1 MKKILSVLILFLAL
15 LPLVAAPK
23 TGKNPIVIKKGYT
36 VPEWA
41 KTVMTA
47 TSQQQ
52 IRSAFDIPE
61 TRGVLATW
69 IKNDREEVSKCS
81 AVIDIYTQIMAEIV
95 SDAQRQYDELQNSPN
110 SSTGAFQIKGFSSY
124 ATSESNEDGSITLV
138 RMFKSPFSF
147 ESEVTFVK
155 TASAVTTTYR
165 YLVNGTEKTDKN
177 ITYADLAA
185 LKNEFNKA
193 FSDLAVKDEGFCTI
207 GYTNTQN
214 KESYYTTL
222 YVLSYDQ
229 SGFDKILQEVLT
241 SMD

>member
-36 VPEWA
+36 VPEWVE
-41 KTVMTA
+41 TVAMVDY
-47 TSQQQ
+47 QQ
-52 IRSAFDIPE
+52 IKSAFDIPE

>member
-15 LPLVAAPK
+15 LPLVAEPK

-36 VPEWA
+36 VPEWVE
-41 KTVMTA
+41 TVMTA

-61 TRGVLATW
+61 TRRVYVIW
-69 IKNDREEVSKCS
+69 SQNDREEFSKCS
-81 AVIDIYTQIMAEIV
+81 AVIDMYTSIIDLFV
-95 SDAQRQYDELQNSPN
+95 SYKQSQYDELQNSTSN
-110 SSTGAFQIKGFSSY
+110 RVSQIKGFSICR
-124 ATSESNEDGSITLV
+124 TSEYNEDGSITFV
-138 RMFKSPFSF
+138 SMFKSPFSF
-147 ESEVTFVK
+147 ESEAT
-155 TASAVTTTYR
+155 TSAETTTYR
-165 YLVNGTEKTDKN
+165 YLVNGTEKTEKN

-207 GYTNTQN
+207 GVTNTQN

-222 YVLSYDQ
+222 YVLSCDQ
-229 SGFDKILQEVLT
+229 SGFDKIVQEVLT

>member
-36 VPEWA
+36 VPEWVE
-41 KTVMTA
+41 TVMLGNT
-47 TSQQQ
+47 QQ
-52 IRSAFDIPE
+52 IKSAFDIPE
-61 TRGVLATW
+61 TRRVYV
-69 IKNDREEVSKCS
+69 IMSQNDREEFSKCS
-81 AVIDIYTQIMAEIV
+81 AVIDMYTSIINIFV
-95 SDAQRQYDELQNSPN
+95 SYKQSQYDELQNSTSN
-110 SSTGAFQIKGFSSY
+110 RVSQVKGFSICR
-124 ATSESNEDGSITLV
+124 TSEYNEDGSITFV
-138 RMFKSPFSF
+138 SMFKSPFSF
-147 ESEVTFVK
+147 ESEK
-155 TASAVTTTYR
+155 TTSAVTTTYR

-177 ITYADLAA
+177 ITYADLAG

-214 KESYYTTL
+214 KESYYITY
-222 YVLSYDQ
+222 YVLSYDK
-229 SGFDKILQEVLT
+229 SGFDKIVQEVLT

>member
-23 TGKNPIVIKKGYT
+23 TGNNPIVIKKGYT
-36 VPEWA
+36 VPEWVE
-41 KTVMTA
+41 TVMTGN
-47 TSQQQ
+47 TQQ

-61 TRGVLATW
+61 TRRVYVIW
-69 IKNDREEVSKCS
+69 SQNDREEFSKCS
-81 AVIDIYTQIMAEIV
+81 AVIDMYTSIIDIFV
-95 SDAQRQYDELQNSPN
+95 SYKESQYDELQNSTSN
-110 SSTGAFQIKGFSSY
+110 RVSQIKGFSICR
-124 ATSESNEDGSITLV
+124 TSEYNEDGSITFV
-138 RMFKSPFSF
+138 GMFKSPFSF
-147 ESEVTFVK
+147 ESET
-155 TASAVTTTYR
+155 TTSAKTTTYR

-207 GYTNTQN
+207 GVTNTQN

-222 YVLSYDQ
+222 YVLSCDQ
-229 SGFDKILQEVLT
+229 SGFDKIVQEVLT

>member
-36 VPEWA
+36 VPEWVE
-41 KTVMTA
+41 TVMLGNT
-47 TSQQQ
+47 QQ
-52 IRSAFDIPE
+52 IKSAFDIPE
-61 TRGVLATW
+61 TRRVYV
-69 IKNDREEVSKCS
+69 IMSKNDREEFSKCS
-81 AVIDIYTQIMAEIV
+81 AVIDMYTSIIDIFV
-95 SDAQRQYDELQNSPN
+95 SYKQSQYDELQNSTSN
-110 SSTGAFQIKGFSSY
+110 RVSQIKGFSICR
-124 ATSESNEDGSITLV
+124 TSEYNEDGSITFV
-138 RMFKSPFSF
+138 SMFKSPFSF
-147 ESEVTFVK
+147 ESEAT
-155 TASAVTTTYR
+155 TSAKTTTYR

-177 ITYADLAA
+177 ITYADLAG

-214 KESYYTTL
+214 KESFYRTY
-222 YVLSYDQ
+222 YVLSYDI
-229 SGFDKILQEVLT
+229 SGYDKIVQEVLT